1 MQSYPLTLLQTHVL
15 VLHMCMCVQ
24 SDDEEVVSEDVAQ
37 HYETRIAQQ
46 KAELE
51 ALVAQKEE
59 LLQLREMLRQ
69 LQVQEAKVLTLFTEC
84 SLPKMQPKQ
93 VVFVG

>member
-1 MQSYPLTLLQTHVL
+1 
-15 VLHMCMCVQ
+15 MCMCVQ
-24 SDDEEVVSEDVAQ
+24 TDDEEVVSEDVAQ

-69 LQVQEAKVLTLFTEC
+69 LQVQEAKVLTLFTKC
-84 SLPKMQPKQ
+84 SLA
-93 VVFVG
+93 

>member
-1 MQSYPLTLLQTHVL
+1 
-15 VLHMCMCVQ
+15 MCMCVQ
-24 SDDEEVVSEDVAQ
+24 TDDEEVVSEDVAQ

-69 LQVQEAKVLTLFTEC
+69 LQVQEAKVITLFTEC